1 MSIASSARPNSNGN
15 LFEVRTVQSGAFRT
29 LIEGLKE
36 ILAEANLEFDQTGIR
51 IIDVDETHTVLTYL
65 RLHADKFEYF
75 YCPAKFILGV
85 NMLYLFK
92 LIKTLSNNDSLTLFL
107 PASNPNK
114 LGIRTENAEKQT
126 TNTWMMKLFD
136 TNVMN
141 IELPNIQFTSIIT
154 MPSTDFQKICRDFN
168 ALAEKLEITS
178 SNSDL
183 IFRCIG
189 DFVDGETVILSE
201 NQGNVRVQRSGTG
214 GGAIVPTGGAGAASA
229 SSSSSSAPTSSLEIV
244 QGIFE
249 LKYLVMFTKCTNLCP
264 TIDIHLKNDA
274 PLVLRYMVAN
284 LGEVRVLLAPQKQKT
299 DGKAG
304 GK

>member
-1 MSIASSARPNSNGN
+1 MSIATSARPNANGN

-36 ILAEANLEFDQTGIR
+36 ILAEANLEFDSTGIR

-114 LGIRTENAEKQT
+114 LGIRAENAEKQT

-201 NQGNVRVQRSGTG
+201 NQGGVRVQRAGSGP
-214 GGAIVPTGGAGAASA
+214 PTAVSGGAGAA
-229 SSSSSSAPTSSLEIV
+229 TSSLEIV
-244 QGIFE
+244 QGVFE

-284 LGEVRVLLAPQKQKT
+284 LGEVRVLLAPQPQKKT
-299 DGKAG
+299 DGGKSTPKA
-304 GK
+304 

>member
-1 MSIASSARPNSNGN
+1 MTSVKPNANGN
-15 LFEVRTVQSGAFRT
+15 LFEIRTVQSAAFRT

-36 ILAEANLEFDQTGIR
+36 ILAEANLEFDQTGVR

-65 RLHADKFEYF
+65 RLDSTKFEYF
-75 YCPAKFILGV
+75 YCPAKHILGV
-85 NMLYLFK
+85 NMMYLFK

-114 LGIRTENAEKQT
+114 LGIRAENAEKQT

-136 TNVMN
+136 TNVEN
-141 IELPNIQFTSIIT
+141 IELPNIQYSSTIT
-154 MPSTDFQKICRDFN
+154 MPSSDFQKICRDFN

-189 DFVDGETVILSE
+189 DFVDGETVIMSE
-201 NQGNVRVQRSGTG
+201 NQGGVRVQKSN
-214 GGAIVPTGGAGAASA
+214 
-229 SSSSSSAPTSSLEIV
+229 TSTSEIV

-264 TIDIHLKNDA
+264 TIEINLRNDY
-274 PLVLRYMVAN
+274 PLSLRYFVAN
-284 LGEVRVLLAPQKQKT
+284 LGEVRVILAPQKQKT
-299 DGKAG
+299 ETVK
-304 GK
+304 K

>member
-1 MSIASSARPNSNGN
+1 MSIAPGAKPNANGN
-15 LFEVRTVQSGAFRT
+15 LFEIRTVQSSAFRT

-36 ILAEANLEFDQTGIR
+36 ILAEANLEFDLTGIR

-65 RLHADKFEYF
+65 RLNAEKFEYF
-75 YCPAKFILGV
+75 YCPAKFILGI
-85 NMLYLFK
+85 NMMYLFK

-114 LGIRTENAEKQT
+114 LGIRAENAEKQT

-136 TNVMN
+136 TNVEN
-141 IELPNIQFTSIIT
+141 IEMPNIQFTNMIT
-154 MPSTDFQKICRDFN
+154 MPSSDFQKICRDFN

-189 DFVDGETVILSE
+189 DFVDGETMILSE
-201 NQGNVRVQRSGTG
+201 NQSGVKVTKY
-214 GGAIVPTGGAGAASA
+214 SN
-229 SSSSSSAPTSSLEIV
+229 SSTSEIV

-264 TIDIHLKNDA
+264 TIEIYLKNDY

-284 LGEVRVLLAPQKQKT
+284 LGEVRLLLAPQKQKT
-299 DGKAG
+299 ETIK
-304 GK
+304 K

>member
-1 MSIASSARPNSNGN
+1 MSLATARPNANGN
-15 LFEVRTVQSGAFRT
+15 LFEIRTVQSGAFRT
-29 LIEGLKE
+29 LIEALKE
-36 ILAEANLEFDQTGIR
+36 ILAEANLEFDSTGIK

-65 RLHADKFEYF
+65 RLNADKFEYF
-75 YCPAKFILGV
+75 YCQGNFVLGI
-85 NMLYLFK
+85 NMMYLFK
-92 LIKTLSNNDSLTLFL
+92 LIKTLSNTDSLTLFL

-114 LGIRTENAEKQT
+114 LGIRAENAEKRT

-136 TNVMN
+136 TNVES
-141 IELPNIQFTSIIT
+141 IELPNIAFNTIIN

-168 ALAEKLEITS
+168 TMAEKLEITS

-201 NQGNVRVQRSGTG
+201 SDGSVKMQKAAAASGT
-214 GGAIVPTGGAGAASA
+214 
-229 SSSSSSAPTSSLEIV
+229 EIV

-249 LKYLVMFTKCTNLCP
+249 LKYLVMFTKCTNLCQS
-264 TIDIHLKNDA
+264 IELYLKNDY
-274 PLVLRYMVAN
+274 PLILRYQVAN
-284 LGEVRVLLAPQKQKT
+284 LGEVRLVLAPQKNKT
-299 DGKAG
+299 ESAKGGAG

>member
-1 MSIASSARPNSNGN
+1 MSIAQSARPNANGN

-36 ILAEANLEFDQTGIR
+36 ILAEANLEFDSTGIR

-114 LGIRTENAEKQT
+114 LGIRAENAEKQT

-201 NQGNVRVQRSGTG
+201 NQGGVRVQRAGSGPSG
-214 GGAIVPTGGAGAASA
+214 VTGGAGGATS
-229 SSSSSSAPTSSLEIV
+229 SSLEIV
-244 QGIFE
+244 QGVFE

-284 LGEVRVLLAPQKQKT
+284 LGEVRVLLAPQPQKKT
-299 DGKAG
+299 DGSKGAQKA
-304 GK
+304 

>member
-1 MSIASSARPNSNGN
+1 MKGLKTNESFCFRHMSLSSSAKPNANGN
-15 LFEVRTVQSGAFRT
+15 LFEIRTVQSGAFRT

-36 ILAEANLEFDQTGIR
+36 ILAEANLEFDSTGIK

-65 RLHADKFEYF
+65 RLNADRFEYF

-85 NMLYLFK
+85 NMMYLFK

-114 LGIRTENAEKQT
+114 LGIRAENAEKQS

-136 TNVMN
+136 TNIDS

-168 ALAEKLEITS
+168 ALAERLEITS

-201 NQGNVRVQRSGTG
+201 NQAGVKVQKS
-214 GGAIVPTGGAGAASA
+214 AGA
-229 SSSSSSAPTSSLEIV
+229 SSEIV

-264 TIDIHLKNDA
+264 TIEIYLKNDF

-284 LGEVRVLLAPQKQKT
+284 LGEVRLVLAPQKQKT
-299 DGKAG
+299 EGIK
-304 GK
+304 K